1 MNLSIN
7 GLNGFSIFSQKFGTA
22 GMLKSTQDKLER
34 QQKAQSQIEFF
45 ENQKENLKNMQ
56 CDSIEDIARKLEM
69 FHSYEDQIAAVKK
82 QYNNEQ
88 MFHTMD
94 EARERGEQIAEL
106 AEDYAPKTE
115 EVIMVF
121 LLINFFYSQYN
132 IALFHSRKLQ
142 LGKSILQSHQKLFR
156 LFVVHL
162 FVLCNKI
169 ALRLYGINKSV
180 VFKLL
185 IRLLHRVG
193 VNCQRNRHFSHRGKL
208 VVFL

>member
-1 MNLSIN
+1 MNLSVN
-7 GLNGFSIFSQKFGTA
+7 GLSGFSVFSQRFGTA
-22 GMLKSTQDKLER
+22 GMLKSTQEKQER

-115 EVIMVF
+115 EERKEEMVEEALGIEEKGGLTENMEEVQEITEEMAEELATDNAE
-121 LLINFFYSQYN
+121 LLDEVMTAESEVLVETGVLPPEEIKYKK
-132 IALFHSRKLQ
+132 ID
-142 LGKSILQSHQKLFR
+142 IL
-156 LFVVHL
+156 
-162 FVLCNKI
+162 I
-169 ALRLYGINKSV
+169 
-180 VFKLL
+180 
-185 IRLLHRVG
+185 
-193 VNCQRNRHFSHRGKL
+193 
-208 VVFL
+208 

>member
-7 GLNGFSIFSQKFGTA
+7 GLNGFYIFSQRFGTA

-56 CDSIEDIARKLEM
+56 CDSIEEIARKLEM

-94 EARERGEQIAEL
+94 EARERGEKIAEL

-115 EVIMVF
+115 EERKEEMVEEALGIEEKGGLTESMEEVQEITEEMVEELATENVG
-121 LLINFFYSQYN
+121 LLDE
-132 IALFHSRKLQ
+132 AMTAEDEMLTETELFTPEEVKNKRID
-142 LGKSILQSHQKLFR
+142 IL
-156 LFVVHL
+156 
-162 FVLCNKI
+162 I
-169 ALRLYGINKSV
+169 
-180 VFKLL
+180 
-185 IRLLHRVG
+185 
-193 VNCQRNRHFSHRGKL
+193 
-208 VVFL
+208 

>member
-7 GLNGFSIFSQKFGTA
+7 GLNGFSIFSQRFRTA

-94 EARERGEQIAEL
+94 EARERGEKIAEL

-115 EVIMVF
+115 EERKEEMVEEALGIEEKGGLTESMEEVQEITEEMVAELATENVE
-121 LLINFFYSQYN
+121 LLDEAMTAESEVLADTAVLPPEEVKYKKID
-132 IALFHSRKLQ
+132 
-142 LGKSILQSHQKLFR
+142 IL
-156 LFVVHL
+156 
-162 FVLCNKI
+162 I
-169 ALRLYGINKSV
+169 
-180 VFKLL
+180 
-185 IRLLHRVG
+185 
-193 VNCQRNRHFSHRGKL
+193 
-208 VVFL
+208 

>member
-56 CDSIEDIARKLEM
+56 CDSIEEIARKLEM

-94 EARERGEQIAEL
+94 EARERGEKIAEL

-115 EVIMVF
+115 EERKEEMVEEALGIEEKGGLTESMDEVQEITEAMVEELAIENVEALDEAMTEDSEVLAETE
-121 LLINFFYSQYN
+121 LLPQEEVKYKKID
-132 IALFHSRKLQ
+132 
-142 LGKSILQSHQKLFR
+142 IL
-156 LFVVHL
+156 
-162 FVLCNKI
+162 I
-169 ALRLYGINKSV
+169 
-180 VFKLL
+180 
-185 IRLLHRVG
+185 
-193 VNCQRNRHFSHRGKL
+193 
-208 VVFL
+208 

>member
-1 MNLSIN
+1 MNLSVN
-7 GLNGFSIFSQKFGTA
+7 GLSGFSVFSQRFGTA

-94 EARERGEQIAEL
+94 EARERGEKIAEL

-115 EVIMVF
+115 EERKEEMVEEALGIEEKGGLTEGMEEVQKITEEMVEELATENVE
-121 LLINFFYSQYN
+121 LLDEAMTAESEVLADTAVLPPEEVKYKKID
-132 IALFHSRKLQ
+132 
-142 LGKSILQSHQKLFR
+142 IL
-156 LFVVHL
+156 
-162 FVLCNKI
+162 I
-169 ALRLYGINKSV
+169 
-180 VFKLL
+180 
-185 IRLLHRVG
+185 
-193 VNCQRNRHFSHRGKL
+193 
-208 VVFL
+208 

>member
-1 MNLSIN
+1 MKLSIN
-7 GLNGFSIFSQKFGTA
+7 GLSGFSVFSQRFGTA

-34 QQKAQSQIEFF
+34 QQKAQNQIEFF

-94 EARERGEQIAEL
+94 EARERGEKIAEL

-115 EVIMVF
+115 EERKEEMVEEALGIEEKGGLTESMEEVQEITEEMVEELATENAE
-121 LLINFFYSQYN
+121 LLDEAMTAESEVLADTAVLPPEEVKYKKID
-132 IALFHSRKLQ
+132 
-142 LGKSILQSHQKLFR
+142 IL
-156 LFVVHL
+156 
-162 FVLCNKI
+162 I
-169 ALRLYGINKSV
+169 
-180 VFKLL
+180 
-185 IRLLHRVG
+185 
-193 VNCQRNRHFSHRGKL
+193 
-208 VVFL
+208 

>member
-7 GLNGFSIFSQKFGTA
+7 GFNGFPLFSQRFGVA

-34 QQKAQSQIEFF
+34 QQKAQSQIDFF
-45 ENQKENLKNMQ
+45 ENQKANLKNMQ

-69 FHSYEDQIAAVKK
+69 FHSYEEQIAAVKK

-115 EVIMVF
+115 EERTEEMVKEALGIEEKGGITESMEEVQEITEDMVEELTAENLEVVDEAITEESEVF
-121 LLINFFYSQYN
+121 TEAELLLPEEVKYKRID
-132 IALFHSRKLQ
+132 
-142 LGKSILQSHQKLFR
+142 IL
-156 LFVVHL
+156 
-162 FVLCNKI
+162 I
-169 ALRLYGINKSV
+169 
-180 VFKLL
+180 
-185 IRLLHRVG
+185 
-193 VNCQRNRHFSHRGKL
+193 
-208 VVFL
+208 

>member
-1 MNLSIN
+1 MNLSVN
-7 GLNGFSIFSQKFGTA
+7 GLSGFSVFSQRFGTA

-115 EVIMVF
+115 EERKEEMVEEALGIEEKGGLTEGMEEVQEITEEMVEELATENAE
-121 LLINFFYSQYN
+121 LLDEAMTAESEVLAETAVLPPEEAKYKKID
-132 IALFHSRKLQ
+132 
-142 LGKSILQSHQKLFR
+142 IL
-156 LFVVHL
+156 
-162 FVLCNKI
+162 I
-169 ALRLYGINKSV
+169 
-180 VFKLL
+180 
-185 IRLLHRVG
+185 
-193 VNCQRNRHFSHRGKL
+193 
-208 VVFL
+208 

>member
-1 MNLSIN
+1 MNLSVN
-7 GLNGFSIFSQKFGTA
+7 GLSGFSVFSQRFGTA

-94 EARERGEQIAEL
+94 EARERGEKIAEL
-106 AEDYAPKTE
+106 VEDYAPKTE
-115 EVIMVF
+115 EERKEEMVEEALGIEEKGGLTESMEEVQKITEEMVEELATENAE
-121 LLINFFYSQYN
+121 LLDEAMTAESEVLADTAVLPPEEVKYKKID
-132 IALFHSRKLQ
+132 
-142 LGKSILQSHQKLFR
+142 IL
-156 LFVVHL
+156 
-162 FVLCNKI
+162 I
-169 ALRLYGINKSV
+169 
-180 VFKLL
+180 
-185 IRLLHRVG
+185 
-193 VNCQRNRHFSHRGKL
+193 
-208 VVFL
+208 

>member
-7 GLNGFSIFSQKFGTA
+7 GLSGFSVFSQRFGTT

-56 CDSIEDIARKLEM
+56 CDSIEEIARKLEM

-115 EVIMVF
+115 EERKEEMVEEALGIEEKGGITESMEEVQEITEEMVEELTAENLEAVDESITAESKVIAETE
-121 LLINFFYSQYN
+121 LLSLGEIKYKKIN
-132 IALFHSRKLQ
+132 
-142 LGKSILQSHQKLFR
+142 IL
-156 LFVVHL
+156 
-162 FVLCNKI
+162 I
-169 ALRLYGINKSV
+169 
-180 VFKLL
+180 
-185 IRLLHRVG
+185 
-193 VNCQRNRHFSHRGKL
+193 
-208 VVFL
+208 

>member
-1 MNLSIN
+1 MNLSVN
-7 GLNGFSIFSQKFGTA
+7 GLSGFSVFSQRFGTA

-94 EARERGEQIAEL
+94 EARERGEKIAEL

-115 EVIMVF
+115 EERKEEMVEEALGIEEKGGLTESMEEVQEITEEMVEELATENAE
-121 LLINFFYSQYN
+121 LLDEAMTAESEVLAETAVLPPEEAKYKKID
-132 IALFHSRKLQ
+132 
-142 LGKSILQSHQKLFR
+142 IL
-156 LFVVHL
+156 
-162 FVLCNKI
+162 I
-169 ALRLYGINKSV
+169 
-180 VFKLL
+180 
-185 IRLLHRVG
+185 
-193 VNCQRNRHFSHRGKL
+193 
-208 VVFL
+208 

>member
-7 GLNGFSIFSQKFGTA
+7 GFNGFPLFSQRFGVA
-22 GMLKSTQDKLER
+22 GMLKSTQDKIER
-34 QQKAQSQIEFF
+34 QQKAQSQIDFF
-45 ENQKENLKNMQ
+45 ENQKANLKNMQ

-115 EVIMVF
+115 EERKEEMVEEALGIEEKGGF
-121 LLINFFYSQYN
+121 SESMEEVQEITEEMVEELATENVEALDEAITEDSEVLAETELLPQEEVKYKKID
-132 IALFHSRKLQ
+132 
-142 LGKSILQSHQKLFR
+142 IL
-156 LFVVHL
+156 
-162 FVLCNKI
+162 I
-169 ALRLYGINKSV
+169 
-180 VFKLL
+180 
-185 IRLLHRVG
+185 
-193 VNCQRNRHFSHRGKL
+193 
-208 VVFL
+208 

>member
-56 CDSIEDIARKLEM
+56 CDSIEDIVRKLEM

-94 EARERGEQIAEL
+94 EARERGEKIAEL

-115 EVIMVF
+115 EERKEEMVEETLGIEEKGGLTESMEEVQEITEEMVEELATENVE
-121 LLINFFYSQYN
+121 LLDEAMTAEDEMLTETEIFTPEEVKYKR
-132 IALFHSRKLQ
+132 ID
-142 LGKSILQSHQKLFR
+142 IL
-156 LFVVHL
+156 
-162 FVLCNKI
+162 I
-169 ALRLYGINKSV
+169 
-180 VFKLL
+180 
-185 IRLLHRVG
+185 
-193 VNCQRNRHFSHRGKL
+193 
-208 VVFL
+208 

>member
-1 MNLSIN
+1 MNLSVN
-7 GLNGFSIFSQKFGTA
+7 GLSGFSVFSQGFGTA

-94 EARERGEQIAEL
+94 EARERGEKIAEL
-106 AEDYAPKTE
+106 VEDYAPKTE
-115 EVIMVF
+115 EERKEEMVEEALGIEEKGGLTEGMEEVQEITEEMVEELATENAE
-121 LLINFFYSQYN
+121 LLDEAMTAESEVLAETAVLPPEEIKYKK
-132 IALFHSRKLQ
+132 ID
-142 LGKSILQSHQKLFR
+142 IL
-156 LFVVHL
+156 
-162 FVLCNKI
+162 I
-169 ALRLYGINKSV
+169 
-180 VFKLL
+180 
-185 IRLLHRVG
+185 
-193 VNCQRNRHFSHRGKL
+193 
-208 VVFL
+208 

>member
-1 MNLSIN
+1 MNLSVN
-7 GLNGFSIFSQKFGTA
+7 GLSGFSVFSQRFGTA

-94 EARERGEQIAEL
+94 EARERGEKIAEL

-115 EVIMVF
+115 EERKEEMVEEALGIEEKGGLTESMEEVQEIAEEMVEELATENAE
-121 LLINFFYSQYN
+121 LLDEAMTAESEVLAETAVLPPEEVKYKKID
-132 IALFHSRKLQ
+132 
-142 LGKSILQSHQKLFR
+142 IL
-156 LFVVHL
+156 
-162 FVLCNKI
+162 I
-169 ALRLYGINKSV
+169 
-180 VFKLL
+180 
-185 IRLLHRVG
+185 
-193 VNCQRNRHFSHRGKL
+193 
-208 VVFL
+208 

>member
-1 MNLSIN
+1 MNLSVN
-7 GLNGFSIFSQKFGTA
+7 GLSGFSVFSQRFGTA

-94 EARERGEQIAEL
+94 EARERGEKIAEL

-115 EVIMVF
+115 EERKEEMVEEALGIEEKGGLTEGMEEVQKITEEMVEELATENAE
-121 LLINFFYSQYN
+121 LLDEAMTAESEVLADTAVLPPEEVKYKKID
-132 IALFHSRKLQ
+132 
-142 LGKSILQSHQKLFR
+142 IL
-156 LFVVHL
+156 
-162 FVLCNKI
+162 I
-169 ALRLYGINKSV
+169 
-180 VFKLL
+180 
-185 IRLLHRVG
+185 
-193 VNCQRNRHFSHRGKL
+193 
-208 VVFL
+208 

>member
-1 MNLSIN
+1 MNLSVN
-7 GLNGFSIFSQKFGTA
+7 GLSGFSVFSQRFGTA

-94 EARERGEQIAEL
+94 EARERGEKIAEL
-106 AEDYAPKTE
+106 VEDYAPKTE
-115 EVIMVF
+115 EERKEEMVEEALGIEEKGGLTEGMEEVQKITEEMVEELATENAE
-121 LLINFFYSQYN
+121 LLDEAMTAESEVLADTAVLPPEEVKYKKID
-132 IALFHSRKLQ
+132 
-142 LGKSILQSHQKLFR
+142 IL
-156 LFVVHL
+156 
-162 FVLCNKI
+162 I
-169 ALRLYGINKSV
+169 
-180 VFKLL
+180 
-185 IRLLHRVG
+185 
-193 VNCQRNRHFSHRGKL
+193 
-208 VVFL
+208 

>member
-7 GLNGFSIFSQKFGTA
+7 GLSGFSVFSQRFGTA

-94 EARERGEQIAEL
+94 EARERGEKIAEL

-115 EVIMVF
+115 EERKEEMVEEALGIEEKGGLTESMEEVQEITEEMVEELATENVE
-121 LLINFFYSQYN
+121 LLDEAMTAESEVLAETAVLPPEEVKYKKID
-132 IALFHSRKLQ
+132 
-142 LGKSILQSHQKLFR
+142 IL
-156 LFVVHL
+156 
-162 FVLCNKI
+162 I
-169 ALRLYGINKSV
+169 
-180 VFKLL
+180 
-185 IRLLHRVG
+185 
-193 VNCQRNRHFSHRGKL
+193 
-208 VVFL
+208 

>member
-1 MNLSIN
+1 MNLSVN
-7 GLNGFSIFSQKFGTA
+7 GLSGFSVFSQRFGTA

-82 QYNNEQ
+82 QYNSEQ

-94 EARERGEQIAEL
+94 EARERGEKIAEL

-115 EVIMVF
+115 EERKEEMVEEALGIEEKGGLTESMEEVQEITEEMVEELATENVE
-121 LLINFFYSQYN
+121 LLDEAMTAESEVLAETAVLPPEEVKYKKID
-132 IALFHSRKLQ
+132 
-142 LGKSILQSHQKLFR
+142 IL
-156 LFVVHL
+156 
-162 FVLCNKI
+162 I
-169 ALRLYGINKSV
+169 
-180 VFKLL
+180 
-185 IRLLHRVG
+185 
-193 VNCQRNRHFSHRGKL
+193 
-208 VVFL
+208 

>member
-1 MNLSIN
+1 MNLSVN
-7 GLNGFSIFSQKFGTA
+7 GLSGFSVFSQRFGTA

-94 EARERGEQIAEL
+94 EARERGEKIAEL

-115 EVIMVF
+115 EERKEEMVEEALGIEEKGGLTESMEEVQEITEEMVEELATENVE
-121 LLINFFYSQYN
+121 LLDEAMTTESEVLAETAVLPPEEVKYKKID
-132 IALFHSRKLQ
+132 
-142 LGKSILQSHQKLFR
+142 IL
-156 LFVVHL
+156 
-162 FVLCNKI
+162 I
-169 ALRLYGINKSV
+169 
-180 VFKLL
+180 
-185 IRLLHRVG
+185 
-193 VNCQRNRHFSHRGKL
+193 
-208 VVFL
+208 